1 MRRFCFIIV
10 AATVL
15 SLLVAGLGYLAML
28 ASIPYQRPTGAM
40 AARDRDWLTMRI
52 SSVGI
57 VKVAPERDWTLKI
70 GRGWYGLQSYPWG
83 TRLVVGARSTMIRL
97 PFLAVTASLLGPFVG
112 LGMFF
117 WCRAARDHDE
127 RSEAQAA

>member
-15 SLLVAGLGYLAML
+15 SLLVTGLGYLAML
-28 ASIPYQRPTGAM
+28 ASIPYQQPTGAM
-40 AARDRDWLTMRI
+40 AARDRDWLRI
-52 SSVGI
+52 GSSI
-57 VKVAPERDWTLKI
+57 AIAPERDWTLKI

-83 TRLVVGARSTMIRL
+83 TRLVVGARSTMVRL
-97 PFLAVTASLLGPFVG
+97 PFLAVTASLLVPFVG

-117 WCRAARDHDE
+117 WCRAARHYDE
-127 RSEAQAA
+127 KSEAQVG